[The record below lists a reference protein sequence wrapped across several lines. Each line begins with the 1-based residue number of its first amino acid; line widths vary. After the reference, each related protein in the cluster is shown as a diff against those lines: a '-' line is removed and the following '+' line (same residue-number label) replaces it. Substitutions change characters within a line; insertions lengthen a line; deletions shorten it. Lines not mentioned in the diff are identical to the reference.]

1 MAANAGPNG
10 DRLDRIE
17 RLLELSIQEGRE
29 FREEM
34 RASMRGADK
43 DRGQAE
49 KDRQQAEKDRQQ
61 AEKDRQQAQKDRQ
74 QAQKDRQQ
82 AEKDRA
88 GFRAALDTYAR
99 ETAEYQR
106 TVAEA
111 VKGMGAVLVKILD
124 EQKRTRRTLEHLVD
138 LTRDSLGRRR
148 RNGGGNGHP
157 RR

>member
-49 KDRQQAEKDRQQ
+49 KDRQQAEKDRHQ
-61 AEKDRQQAQKDRQ
+61 AE
-74 QAQKDRQQ
+74 KDRQQ

-88 GFRAALDTYAR
+88 GFRAALDAYAR

>member
-43 DRGQAE
+43 DRG
-49 KDRQQAEKDRQQ
+49 QAEKDRQQ